1 MPNAIVVATDLS
13 ASARVAIRQAHRIA
27 GQRGA
32 DLHAITV
39 VDPDEPA
46 RLARV
51 TGMTRDEADH
61 RVTQKAAE
69 QLDHEL
75 AAAGADATAHPHVI
89 IGPPTDAVTDLCRRE
104 NAALL
109 VMGYHGWGESGG
121 GPGGIA
127 RACTRHAPCSV
138 LLNRDHHE
146 GPFTNIVAAV
156 DFSEASNHAVRA
168 AADLARADHARLTLL
183 HAYINPFD
191 SPFLYDAGASALMQ
205 LEQYQQSLQAD
216 LETLADRLA
225 PDLQQTPATE
235 LILEP
240 NPAKAIA
247 SHCRTH
253 HADLAVIGAIG
264 RSALR
269 HLLMGSTAER
279 VLHHSPAAVL
289 VVRTTTP

>member
-1 MPNAIVVATDLS
+1 MPNAVVVATDLS
-13 ASARVAIRQAHRIA
+13 ASARAAIRQAHRIA

-32 DLHAITV
+32 ALHAITV

-51 TGMTRDEADH
+51 TGMTRDQADH

-138 LLNRDHHE
+138 LLNRDQHD
-146 GPFTNIVAAV
+146 GPFTNIVAAA
-156 DFSEASNHAVRA
+156 DFSEASNHAIRA

-205 LEQYQQSLQAD
+205 LEQYQQSLKAD

-225 PDLQQTPATE
+225 PDLQHTPTTE

-253 HADLAVIGAIG
+253 HADLAVIGALG

-269 HLLMGSTAER
+269 HMLMGSTAER
-279 VLHHSPAAVL
+279 ILQHSPAAVL
-289 VVRTTTP
+289 VVRTPTP